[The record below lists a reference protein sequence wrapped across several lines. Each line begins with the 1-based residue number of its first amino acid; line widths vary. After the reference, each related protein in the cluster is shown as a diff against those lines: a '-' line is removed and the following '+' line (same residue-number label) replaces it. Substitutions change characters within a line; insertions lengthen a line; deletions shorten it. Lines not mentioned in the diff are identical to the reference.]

1 MRKALGLSLSS
12 PFTHS
17 GNVGGRGRGGDHL
30 TPPALVL
37 SSLKP
42 GGWWALHKVF
52 REETLASVRPGSQCR
67 EGTHMPSAPCS
78 PHSEGASVFLHH
90 RSRQRQSP
98 PLELSALHAPPEIR
112 PQLRVSLCLS
122 SLGGSQ
128 AGCPFPPFLLCFLII
143 TQSTLFAGYHPPD
156 FSPSLSQSHQPP
168 SQNSCIRRN
177 SAWRPAPCPQHLLA
191 SRDPSLTL

>member
-17 GNVGGRGRGGDHL
+17 GNVGGRERGGDHL

-52 REETLASVRPGSQCR
+52 REETLASIRPGSQCR
-67 EGTHMPSAPCS
+67 EETHMPSAPCS

-112 PQLRVSLCLS
+112 PQLRGLS
-122 SLGGSQ
+122 VFEQPRGVPSRM
-128 AGCPFPPFLLCFLII
+128 PI
-143 TQSTLFAGYHPPD
+143 
-156 FSPSLSQSHQPP
+156 PSLSPLLPYYHTVHSLRRVPPTSLLSQSLSVTPTSVPEFLH
-168 SQNSCIRRN
+168 S
-177 SAWRPAPCPQHLLA
+177 
-191 SRDPSLTL
+191 